1 MRLPLVPT
9 EGYTNAINAPSAT
22 GSRPPLAFI
31 NEEPFL
37 IELQGSLELPG
48 GGTEGGAGGMTGL
61 SVGKM
66 DTSDPVSS
74 LDFPLDLIAKF
85 DP

>member
-9 EGYTNAINAPSAT
+9 EAYTNAISAPQPSST
-22 GSRPPLAFI
+22 RPPLAFI

-48 GGTEGGAGGMTGL
+48 GGTAGEGRGMAGV

-66 DTSDPVSS
+66 DTSDPVS
-74 LDFPLDLIAKF
+74 FHRFIR
-85 DP
+85 